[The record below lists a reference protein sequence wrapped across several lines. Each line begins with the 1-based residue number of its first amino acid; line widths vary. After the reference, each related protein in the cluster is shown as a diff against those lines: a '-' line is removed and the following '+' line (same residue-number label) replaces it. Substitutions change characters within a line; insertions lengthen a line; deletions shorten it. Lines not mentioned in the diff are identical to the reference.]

1 MAALNNSRHEAFA
14 QTLARGTSATGA
26 YVEAGYKPNRHN
38 AAALAREQH
47 ILARVTEL
55 QDEQLAIHQQ
65 ATAAAAASAQVT
77 IEGLIAEA
85 EAARVKAMVEKGG
98 AGAAVS
104 ALIAKAKLAGMWRDK
119 ADGNVE
125 KEQIILQVRWQWPKE
140 LLDSLPNM
148 DPGNRPLDKPPYR
161 SITDRNGARS
171 CSVTEEPVKEWLA
184 ERS

>member
-1 MAALNNSRHEAFA
+1 MPAAKNPRHERFA
-14 QTLARGTSATGA
+14 QALARGVSAADA
-26 YVEAGYKPNRHN
+26 YIEAGYKPNRGN
-38 AAALAREQH
+38 ASVLKRDQSISKRVEEIQQEQ
-47 ILARVTEL
+47 IMV
-55 QDEQLAIHQQ
+55 HQQ
-65 ATAAAAASAQVT
+65 ATAAAAARAQVT
-77 IEGLIAEA
+77 IESLIAEA
-85 EAARVKAMVEKGG
+85 EAARAKAMVEKGG

-125 KEQIILQVRWQWPKE
+125 KEQVILQVRWQWPKE

-161 SITDRNGARS
+161 SIADRNGARS
-171 CSVTEEPVKEWLA
+171 CSVTEEPVKAWWA